1 MSDDTA
7 NTAEGWAFVARSV
20 AGLPDGR
27 PLALRCMAR
36 AGMAAQDASD
46 WVSVATAWAQDF
58 DDPEIAAQCMAQAED
73 DAEDAD
79 DWVWIAGIWRESLQE
94 QDDATRSLGEAEE
107 AAQDY
112 DDWLQVAKGW
122 INVFQDTAAA
132 TRCIETAEDIADDTE
147 EWVQVA
153 KGWMEILQSS
163 DGAVRCLEKAQD
175 AAYGQEE
182 IEAVEEAWRAG
193 VPGLD
198 SSIRNEGIRRLLDN
212 PDVSDYL
219 ETFGM
224 AVADHVNRQQAVIL
238 DLGVLTSS
246 STTQIGTWGAE
257 CVSERREGSYARYY
271 TFTLPQAAG
280 VTIDLKSEVDAYL
293 YLVSGD
299 AHDGD
304 VLAEDDDGGE
314 DTDSRIRRRLAA
326 GTYAIEANTFNEEEA
341 GAFTLQVSLA
351 DPM

>member
-7 NTAEGWAFVARSV
+7 NTAEEWVFVARSV
-20 AGLPDGR
+20 AGLPDGQ

-36 AGMAAQDASD
+36 AGMAAQDEGD
-46 WVSVATAWAQDF
+46 WVCVATAWAQDF
-58 DDPEIAAQCMAQAED
+58 DDPDLAGRCMAMAEAAIEQAY
-73 DAEDAD
+73 
-79 DWVWIAGIWRESLQE
+79 DWAWIAGIWKEELQVSG
-94 QDDATRSLGEAEE
+94 AASRCMGEAEE
-107 AAQDY
+107 AAEDT
-112 DDWLQVAKGW
+112 DDWIHIAKSW
-122 INVFQDTAAA
+122 MEIFQDTDAA
-132 TRCIETAEDIADDTE
+132 TRCMERAEDAAE
-147 EWVQVA
+147 
-153 KGWMEILQSS
+153 G
-163 DGAVRCLEKAQD
+163 LED
-175 AAYGQEE
+175 H
-182 IEAVEEAWRAG
+182 EAIEEAWRVG

-198 SSIRNEGIRRLLDN
+198 GSIRNEAIQRLSDN

-224 AVADHVNRQQAVIL
+224 AVADHVNRQQAAIL

-257 CVSERREGSYARYY
+257 CVSERREGSSYARYY

-280 VTIDLKSEVDAYL
+280 VTIDLKSDVDAFL

-304 VLAEDDDGGE
+304 VLDEDDDGGE
-314 DTDSRIRRRLAA
+314 DTDSRIRRSLAA
-326 GTYAIEANTFNEEEA
+326 GTCAIEATTFNEEEA

>member
-1 MSDDTA
+1 MHARPEWGPD
-7 NTAEGWAFVARSV
+7 EG
-20 AGLPDGR
+20 
-27 PLALRCMAR
+27 
-36 AGMAAQDASD
+36 D
-46 WVSVATAWAQDF
+46 WVSVATAWAKTSMTL
-58 DDPEIAAQCMAQAED
+58 IAAQCMAQAED
-73 DAEDAD
+73 SAAD
-79 DWVWIAGIWRESLQE
+79 EIAGIS
-94 QDDATRSLGEAEE
+94 AITRSLGEAG
-107 AAQDY
+107 AAQNY
-112 DDWLQVAKGW
+112 DESGRKG
-122 INVFQDTAAA
+122 VDQRLSRHRRGLGAS
-132 TRCIETAEDIADDTE
+132 AEDIADDTE

-153 KGWMEILQSS
+153 KGWM
-163 DGAVRCLEKAQD
+163 
-175 AAYGQEE
+175 
-182 IEAVEEAWRAG
+182 
-193 VPGLD
+193 D
-198 SSIRNEGIRRLLDN
+198 SSESDSRSVFGKSSGRRLWTGVEASRRMARRRSWPGQLDPEGIQRLLDN

-224 AVADHVNRQQAVIL
+224 AVADYASRQQSTVL
-238 DLGVLTSS
+238 DLCVLTSS

-304 VLAEDDDGGE
+304 VLDEDDDGGD
-314 DTDSRIRRRLAA
+314 DTDSRITRSLAA
-326 GTYAIEANTFNEEEA
+326 GTYAIEATTYDEEEA